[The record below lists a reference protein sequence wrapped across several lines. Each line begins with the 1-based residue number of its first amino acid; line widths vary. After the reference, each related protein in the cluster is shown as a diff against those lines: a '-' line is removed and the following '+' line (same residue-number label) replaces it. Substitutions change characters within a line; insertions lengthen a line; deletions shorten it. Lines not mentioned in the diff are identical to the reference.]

1 MSATIHYCIC
11 GCSMPSRAR
20 GGFHCLVVW
29 EPTNYHYSITTI
41 LLLYIIL
48 YYYSTVTV
56 ITIITTTLL
65 YAGRRDYYYSLAA
78 PKAPTSES
86 ETELG
91 CLTFQIRI
99 ILETYNL
106 LFEILRT
113 KSILDVVEQDLPQR
127 EALAS
132 RTTFRLAIEVAQ
144 TSSRIF
150 RPTSFGPR
158 PTSFGPRPTS
168 FGPRRHAPVF
178 S

>member
-56 ITIITTTLL
+56 TTIITTTLL
-65 YAGRRDYYYSLAA
+65 YAGRRDYYYSLA
-78 PKAPTSES
+78 APTSES

-158 PTSFGPRPTS
+158 PTSFGPR
-168 FGPRRHAPVF
+168 RHAPVF

>member
-1 MSATIHYCIC
+1 MLNAIPC
-11 GCSMPSRAR
+11 PR
-20 GGFHCLVVW
+20 GGGFCFHCLVVW

-91 CLTFQIRI
+91 CLTIQIRI

-113 KSILDVVEQDLPQR
+113 KSILDVVEQDLQH
-127 EALAS
+127 L
-132 RTTFRLAIEVAQ
+132 
-144 TSSRIF
+144 
-150 RPTSFGPR
+150 
-158 PTSFGPRPTS
+158 
-168 FGPRRHAPVF
+168 PVELLF
-178 S
+178 D